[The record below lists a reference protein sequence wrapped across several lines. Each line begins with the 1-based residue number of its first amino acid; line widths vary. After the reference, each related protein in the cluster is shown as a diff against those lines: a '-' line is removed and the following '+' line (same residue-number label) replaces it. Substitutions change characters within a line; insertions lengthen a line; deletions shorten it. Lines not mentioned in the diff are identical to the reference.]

1 MDLCTMTVI
10 LISICGITFI
20 TNKSIERDYKV
31 EAKATQYFS
40 LSLGR
45 DFNKNSKAKV
55 SNEKI

>member
-45 DFNKNSKAKV
+45 DRNKNSKAKV
-55 SNEKI
+55 SK